1 MTSSSYDHF
10 FEFLRWS
17 LTRASTVSVDL
28 NINITWG
35 ILPARNISY
44 QSNQSVITQRM
55 LNNTPFPLGVFYCKL
70 RFYVPY
76 RLNSPALLLTLQVQ
90 LSGKKRKTVD
100 AKTQQRNLFHILLA
114 NIFFFQNVSSKITR
128 NPPYLTCHTLSERWK
143 LATFLGELLEKIRQA
158 LTSYRRACSQFIP
171 LMC

>member
-1 MTSSSYDHF
+1 MRYFAGTEHI
-10 FEFLRWS
+10 
-17 LTRASTVSVDL
+17 VS
-28 NINITWG
+28 IK
-35 ILPARNISY
+35 PQA
-44 QSNQSVITQRM
+44 NQSVITQRM
-55 LNNTPFPLGVFYCKL
+55 LNNTPFSLGVFYCKL

-143 LATFLGELLEKIRQA
+143 LATFLGEILEKIRQA
-158 LTSYRRACSQFIP
+158 LLRFSQTCEFWSSKANWRLHFSLPSII
-171 LMC
+171 LTNLLGNKTLL

>member
-1 MTSSSYDHF
+1 MRYFAGTEHI
-10 FEFLRWS
+10 
-17 LTRASTVSVDL
+17 VS
-28 NINITWG
+28 IK
-35 ILPARNISY
+35 PQA
-44 QSNQSVITQRM
+44 NQSVITQRM

-90 LSGKKRKTVD
+90 LSGKKRKIVD
-100 AKTQQRNLFHILLA
+100 GKTQQRNLFHILLA